1 MGKAS
6 RRREKR
12 AEDAAEATAAGNA
25 PRPSGRAPRGCT
37 WDGVTA
43 NWVHSDGNFHS
54 KPGAVTQR
62 KKEMRQM
69 QQEAAEHPININGYA
84 FSMEA
89 FNEKSRMCLM
99 ASWLCGD
106 V

>member
-1 MGKAS
+1 MSEQLRVALG
-6 RRREKR
+6 RQ
-12 AEDAAEATAAGNA
+12 AERPEAA
-25 PRPSGRAPRGCT
+25 RCT

-89 FNEKSRMCLM
+89 FNENSRMCLR